1 MFSRSNCTV
10 GTRNHRLVFWIFCVF
25 ASFFLVNGYL
35 LPSQSHAS
43 TLTCV
48 PPANLTNCED
58 QSTTSSVPSETTDT
72 PLVLPDISPES
83 EDLREGP
90 APENNLAVNTLD
102 LDDGAM
108 SGASESA
115 TSDTGNLEIGQD
127 DEGQVSGGDGGND
140 DNDDNDEGE
149 EGTDSGNRDSEDN
162 ENAGPSLLP
171 FP

>member
-1 MFSRSNCTV
+1 MISKSNYTV
-10 GTRNHRLVFWIFCVF
+10 GTRNHRLVFWIFCAF

-35 LPSQSHAS
+35 LPSQSYAS

-58 QSTTSSVPSETTDT
+58 QSATSLDGSETTDT

-83 EDLREGP
+83 DDLRESP
-90 APENNLAVNTLD
+90 APEGNLAVNTFD
-102 LDDGAM
+102 LDDGAI
-108 SGASESA
+108 SGGRESA
-115 TSDTGNLEIGQD
+115 TSDVRNPDIDKD
-127 DEGQVSGGDGGND
+127 DEDQVISGDEDND

-149 EGTDSGNRDSEDN
+149 AGTDSGNRNSGDN
-162 ENAGPSLLP
+162 ENIGPSLLP